1 MIRYTSNNSHDS
13 AGERHSTGQHMN
25 DLDDISTLPPENEA
39 PIADQQRRLPSW
51 RGTWN
56 SSLRFRL
63 LALGLM
69 PLLLAFPL
77 VMAALSVLGGDRAEE
92 MLLAN
97 LRSQLGASSSY
108 LEQTRRETGHQLGQ
122 LVRSDRMKAL
132 LRSDSD
138 ARTVQRVLAEVAES
152 NNLDYLLIIGDD
164 GRIMASDSGKSTGMR
179 LPLDHVVR
187 QAREGVTTSEF
198 ERFGSDVL
206 NLLGNNLHIE
216 AQVRLLE
223 GGNLATEDRG
233 LVIHAAAHFPLSVD
247 SPNAMLVGGI
257 LLNRNTALIEH
268 MRELVYPV
276 GTLPDN
282 NEGLTLLT
290 VGGNVV
296 TLSRQLQEGG
306 RLVGG
311 KLPDA
316 PTAAITNGADQ
327 WNGTTAFG
335 DATYMMGVAAIRDMH
350 DRELLGSVSVAFPYA
365 PYERA
370 IRLLLWAVGGVMAV
384 TMLVV
389 SVSYLAAGRDITGR
403 LSAIGRTM
411 SRVRRGDRSARVSTS
426 RRHDELEMLARHFN
440 VLLDTI
446 SRQDEAQKQSQ
457 KKIADEASRRRALFE
472 HERDGVV
479 ILNEDGTVFEANPSA
494 ARMLGFLPDE
504 LKGMHVS
511 AWEANFSA
519 TEIAANIRTARPEG
533 DMIETVH
540 RRKDGSS
547 YVAEVTLS
555 RVQWGEKTFILTTQ
569 RDISERKATEAELE
583 RYHLNLELLVEQRTR
598 ELNDR
603 TEQLNTIFALS
614 PDGVVSF
621 DRQGQVASVN
631 RAFLSITGL
640 QEHMVKG
647 LNEHAFTAVLRS
659 RCRDPKAFAGLEAM
673 RSTPLEGSNPG
684 GAAAE
689 VDRYPVLE
697 LTGPGSRIIELNLRS
712 SESAFISQVLYV
724 RDITRE
730 SEVDRM
736 KSEFLSTAAHELR
749 TPMASIYG
757 FSELLLHRKFS
768 DEKRRDLLETI
779 SRQATRMSTII
790 DELLDLARIEARRDK
805 DFVREPLDL
814 LALVSQVATDYKP
827 PEGRPAPVL
836 DSCGRSP
843 MVNADRGKLQQAVL
857 NVLSNAYKYSPD
869 GGAVDIRC
877 QCASESHRVGISI
890 VDRGMGMTPEQVAR
904 VFERFY
910 RADTSGQIPG
920 TGLGMSIVKEI
931 IELHG
936 GQVEVSSQ
944 PGAGTTVTLWLP
956 ELQEDTGA

>member
-1 MIRYTSNNSHDS
+1 MQPENTS
-13 AGERHSTGQHMN
+13 
-25 DLDDISTLPPENEA
+25 LSTLPAENEA
-39 PIADQQRRLPSW
+39 QLTAKSGNPIRWKQLW
-51 RGTWN
+51 H

-63 LALGLM
+63 LAIGLM
-69 PLLLAFPL
+69 PLLLAFPM
-77 VMAALSVLGGDRAEE
+77 VMGVLLYLGGDRAEAI
-92 MLLAN
+92 LLSN
-97 LRSQLGASSSY
+97 LRAQLGAGVNY
-108 LEQTRRETGHQLGQ
+108 LNQARAETGNRLGQ
-122 LVRSDRMKAL
+122 LVRSERVRSL
-132 LRSDSD
+132 LLPDSD
-138 ARTVQRVLAEVAES
+138 PVQTVRQLAELAES
-152 NNLDYLLIIGDD
+152 NDLDYLLIVDD
-164 GRIMASDSGKSTGMR
+164 NGRILASNSGLFTTRR
-179 LPLDHVVR
+179 LPDDHVVR
-187 QAREGVTTSEF
+187 QARVGVVTSAL
-198 ERFGSDVL
+198 ERFEPGVL
-206 NLLGNNLHIE
+206 SLLGHDMLEE
-216 AQVRLLE
+216 ARIDGE
-223 GGNLATEDRG
+223 GGATPELRG
-233 LVIHAAAHFPLSVD
+233 LAIHAAAHFPLSVD
-247 SPNAMLVGGI
+247 TPNAMLVGGI
-257 LLNRNTALIEH
+257 LLNHNSSLIEH
-268 MRELVYPV
+268 MRELIYPLD
-276 GTLPDN
+276 TLPDDT
-282 NEGLTLLT
+282 EGLTLLSIDDT
-290 VGGNVV
+290 IVGI
-296 TLSRQLQEGG
+296 SRQRQDGG
-306 RLVGG
+306 RAMGTALPPAAVQMLARQEDEWRGLVTFGDDRFMAG
-311 KLPDA
+311 FAPLRDA
-316 PTAAITNGADQ
+316 Q
-327 WNGTTAFG
+327 GTTLG
-335 DATYMMGVAAIRDMH
+335 AI
-350 DRELLGSVSVAFPYA
+350 GVAFPYA
-365 PYERA
+365 PYGRA
-370 IRLLLWAVGGVMAV
+370 ISLLLWSVGGLMAL

-389 SVSYLAAGRDITGR
+389 SLAYLAAGRDISAR
-403 LSAIGRTM
+403 LSQLGRTM
-411 SRVRRGDRSARVSTS
+411 SQVRRGDRAARVQTS
-426 RRHDELEMLARHFN
+426 HRADELELLARHFN
-440 VLLDTI
+440 VLLDTV
-446 SRQDEAQKQSQ
+446 SLQDEAQRQAQ
-457 KKIADEASRRRALFE
+457 KAIADEASRRRALFE

-479 ILNEDGTVFEANPSA
+479 ILNVDGSVFEANPSA
-494 ARMLGFLPDE
+494 ANMLGYSVEEMRQL
-504 LKGMHVS
+504 HVTD
-511 AWEANFSA
+511 WEANFNA

-555 RVQWGEKTFILTTQ
+555 RVQWGEKTFILSTQ
-569 RDISERKATEAELE
+569 RDISERKATEAELD

-621 DRQGQVASVN
+621 DRLGQVASVN

-647 LNEHAFTAVLRS
+647 LDEHAFTAVMRT
-659 RCRDPKAFAGLEAM
+659 RCRDPKAFAGLQAM
-673 RSTPLEGSNPG
+673 RSELIDGSATDGAATAASRHPILELAGPG
-684 GAAAE
+684 G
-689 VDRYPVLE
+689 
-697 LTGPGSRIIELNLRS
+697 RIIELNLRP

-730 SEVDRM
+730 TEVDRM

-836 DSCGRSP
+836 DSCSRSP

-877 QCASESHRVGISI
+877 QCESDSHRVGISI
-890 VDRGMGMTPEQVAR
+890 VDHGIGMTPEQVAR

-944 PGAGTTVTLWLP
+944 PGEGTTVTLWLP
-956 ELQEDTGA
+956 ELQQDAGT

>member
-1 MIRYTSNNSHDS
+1 MIRYTTNDSHES
-13 AGERHSTGQHMN
+13 AGETPFTGLHMK
-25 DLDDISTLPPENEA
+25 DLDDISTLPPENE
-39 PIADQQRRLPSW
+39 DLVVNGQRRLAGW
-51 RGTWN
+51 RGSWN

-122 LVRSDRMKAL
+122 LVRSERMRAL
-132 LRSDSD
+132 LRGGSE
-138 ARTVQRVLAEVAES
+138 ATTVQRVLAEVAES
-152 NNLDYLLIIGDD
+152 NNLDYLLIIEDD
-164 GRIMASDSGKSTGMR
+164 GRILASDSGKSVGML

-187 QAREGVTTSEF
+187 QAREGVATAAF

-206 NLLGNNLHIE
+206 AMLGNGLQTE
-216 AQVRLLE
+216 AQVSLLE
-223 GGNLATEDRG
+223 GSNLATEDRG
-233 LVIHAAAHFPLSVD
+233 LAIHAAAHFPLSVD

-257 LLNRNTALIEH
+257 LLNRNAALIEH

-282 NEGLTLLT
+282 TEGLTLLT
-290 VGGNVV
+290 IGDTIV
-296 TLSRQLQEGG
+296 TLSRQRQDGG
-306 RLVGG
+306 RLTGG
-311 KLPDA
+311 KLPVD
-316 PTAAITNGADQ
+316 PAAALANGAEQ
-327 WNGTTAFG
+327 WTGLTTFG
-335 DATYMMGVAAIRDMH
+335 DASYMTGVAALRDIH
-350 DRELLGSVSVAFPYA
+350 GGELLGSVGVAFPYA
-365 PYERA
+365 PYERT

-389 SVSYLAAGRDITGR
+389 SVSYLVAGREITGR

-411 SRVRRGDRSARVSTS
+411 SRVRRGDRGARVSTS
-426 RRHDELEMLARHFN
+426 PRQDELELLARHFN

-446 SRQDEAQKQSQ
+446 SMQDEAQKQSQ

-494 ARMLGFLPDE
+494 ARMLGYAPDE
-504 LKGMHVS
+504 LNGVHVS

-519 TEIAANIRTARPEG
+519 TEIAANIRTARKEG
-533 DMIETVH
+533 DMIESVH
-540 RRKDGSS
+540 RRKDGST

-555 RVQWGEKTFILTTQ
+555 RVQWGDRTFILTTQ
-569 RDISERKATEAELE
+569 RDISERKAVEAELD

-603 TEQLNTIFALS
+603 TAQLDTIFALT

-621 DRQGQVASVN
+621 DRQGKVASVN
-631 RAFLSITGL
+631 RAFLQMTGL
-640 QEHMVKG
+640 EERMLKG
-647 LNEHAFTAVLRS
+647 LDEHAFASVLRA
-659 RCRDPKAFAGLEAM
+659 RCRNPQAFEGFDAM
-673 RSTPLEGSNPG
+673 RADDGADADQPQGS
-684 GAAAE
+684 AQ
-689 VDRYPVLE
+689 RPVLE
-697 LTGPGSRIIELNLRS
+697 MSGPGDRILELTLKS
-712 SESAFISQVLYV
+712 SGSAFISQVLYV

-730 SEVDRM
+730 TEVDRM

-790 DELLDLARIEARRDK
+790 DELLDLARIEARRGQ
-805 DFVREPLDL
+805 DFVLET
-814 LALVSQVATDYKP
+814 LAVQDIVRLVVADYNP
-827 PEGRPAPVL
+827 PDGRAQPVL
-836 DSCGRSP
+836 SISDQPVHVR
-843 MVNADRGKLQQAVL
+843 ADRGKLQQAIL
-857 NVLSNAYKYSPD
+857 NVLSNAYKYSPEGGDVMVDCQPD
-869 GGAVDIRC
+869 GNGQQVA
-877 QCASESHRVGISI
+877 ISI
-890 VDRGMGMTPEQVAR
+890 RDHGMGMSADQVAR

-910 RADTSGQIPG
+910 RADTSGHIPG

-931 IELHG
+931 IELMG
-936 GQVEVSSQ
+936 GQVSVSSE
-944 PGAGTTVTLWLP
+944 PGAGTTVTLRLP
-956 ELQEDTGA
+956 VVGVSNE